1 MGLISKMMDYVR
13 LSAEERMNKMYVEHP
28 DLLLKKLEESKQD
41 ALDRVIETAARLAM
55 TRTKW
60 RESVTSTGDQVNKL
74 DRMIKNALAAGD
86 NATANSL
93 AGTWQSQ
100 KRLHQFYTDGIEKL
114 DKTYN
119 DMIGYYNEIESSYE
133 VQIQKVK
140 STICSYE
147 ANQEILKAS
156 AFLKG
161 INVAGI
167 AGSPDV
173 EDIVRSL
180 NDENIR
186 IESRLKVITDFTTK
200 DCRPTV
206 AEVNPDTSAL
216 EEWKKQQ

>member
-13 LSAEERMNKMYVEHP
+13 LSAEERMNKMYIEHP
-28 DLLLKKLEESKQD
+28 DLLLKKLQESRQD
-41 ALDRVIETAARLAM
+41 ALDRITETGARIDM
-55 TRTKW
+55 TRNKW
-60 RESVTSTGDQVNKL
+60 NESVKSTGDQVDKL
-74 DRMIKNALAAGD
+74 DRMIKKALAAGD

-93 AGTWQSQ
+93 ASTWQSQ

-119 DMIGYYNEIESSYE
+119 DMIGYYNEVESSYE

-140 STICSYE
+140 SAICSYE

-161 INVAGI
+161 ISVTGI

-173 EDIVRSL
+173 EDIIRSL
-180 NDENIR
+180 NDENGK
-186 IESRLKVITDFTTK
+186 IESRLKVIADFTTK
-200 DCRPTV
+200 DCRPAV
-206 AEVNPDTSAL
+206 AEANTDTSAL
-216 EEWKKQQ
+216 DEWKNQN